1 MYEHGGLYVNDTE
14 EVTNAAWEAINYDT
28 GNVALDDDY
37 VAEMGLPVSQRF
49 PWDDSKGLYFMN
61 GQHQIHCLVRFNLS
75 LRYQRKLILTRSD
88 AGSITQIVL
97 PAARQCALGLGLG
110 TQHALFQRLAARDHV
125 HRRRHATFHD
135 ICAPGLYWR
144 GPVPPMSRLG

>member
-61 GQHQIHCLVRFNLS
+61 GQHQIHCLVCSKSS
-75 LRYQRKLILTRSD
+75 LRYQSN
-88 AGSITQIVL
+88 S
-97 PAARQCALGLGLG
+97 
-110 TQHALFQRLAARDHV
+110 F
-125 HRRRHATFHD
+125 
-135 ICAPGLYWR
+135 
-144 GPVPPMSRLG
+144 